1 MPVPTALPNYKIGLL
16 GYGEAGRAIAAS
28 LADGFEV
35 GLCAY
40 DHAYLSAEDRRSAPI
55 ELVDCPEALARQAEV
70 IISVVTA
77 DQSYD
82 AARSLLPYLSSHH
95 LFCDANSVSPGTKK
109 NTAGLFSARHVEYID
124 MAIMAPIYP
133 AQHRT
138 KLLLSGAGRDRLA
151 PMLEALD
158 FQYDWQGETVGDACE
173 VKMLRS
179 ILIKGVESLVT
190 ECVTAAQM
198 RGLDSDILASAG
210 KTLGI
215 DDMAGLADYVM
226 ERVAVHGARRSA
238 EMFEVAKTLSEL
250 GMPNDMATA
259 TAHSQARIATFDLS
273 RQFENKVPQDR
284 AKLATA
290 IRAALSDE

>member
-1 MPVPTALPNYKIGLL
+1 MAIYKIGLL
-16 GYGEAGRAIAAS
+16 GYGEAGKAIAAS
-28 LADGFEV
+28 LDEGFEIS
-35 GLCAY
+35 LCGY
-40 DHAYLSAEDRRSAPI
+40 DHAYLSAEDRQSAPI
-55 ELVDCPEALARQAEV
+55 NLADSPEMLAEQAEL

-82 AARSLLPYLSSHH
+82 AACSILPYLSSHH

-109 NTAGLFSARHVEYID
+109 KTAELFRHQAISYFD
-124 MAIMAPIYP
+124 MAIMTPIYP
-133 AQHRT
+133 ARHRT
-138 KLLLSGAGRDRLA
+138 RLLLSGNEKDRLV
-151 PMLEALD
+151 PILNELD
-158 FQYDWQGETVGDACE
+158 FNFDWQGEAVGDACE

-259 TAHSQARIATFDLS
+259 TAHSQARIARLQLAQSFDG
-273 RQFENKVPQDR
+273 NVPQDR
-284 AKLATA
+284 NQLASA
-290 IRAALSDE
+290 IRDGLAKMATPEKR